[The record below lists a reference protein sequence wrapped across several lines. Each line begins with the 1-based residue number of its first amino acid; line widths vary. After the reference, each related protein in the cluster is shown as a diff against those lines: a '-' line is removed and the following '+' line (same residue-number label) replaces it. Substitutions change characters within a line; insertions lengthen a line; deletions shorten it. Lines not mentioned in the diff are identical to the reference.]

1 MHKLNVLKKSL
12 HERFQFTINGI
23 LICTILFCL
32 SILLHS
38 CVSSKNN
45 IDVDIT
51 IEELKQ
57 HVNTNSSKIKSLNA
71 EGTIDIDTP
80 EMSNSGTITV
90 NLLKPDSLYTKLE
103 GPFGIDVADILLTRK
118 SFIYYNVMDNRVI
131 KGPSSPLNVGAI
143 MRIKLDFDDII
154 NGFSGTFFFLDVTSD
169 NSELKSDENK
179 YLLITKD
186 DISKEIKKYWIDSD
200 DFYITKYV
208 ITNYDKKVLLEMEYL
223 EYNYRDGVYFPNR
236 IAISRPQENTYIW
249 LDYTIKTFNS
259 KNLIFKFK
267 IPSSAEIII
276 WD

>member
-1 MHKLNVLKKSL
+1 MHKRSVLKKSFR
-12 HERFQFTINGI
+12 ERFQFTINSI
-23 LICTILFCL
+23 LTCTILFCL
-32 SILLHS
+32 SIHIHS

-57 HVNTNSSKIKSLNA
+57 RVNINSSKIKSLKA
-71 EGTIDIDTP
+71 EGTIDIETP

-90 NLLKPDSLYTKLE
+90 NLLNPDSLYTKLE

-154 NGFSGTFFFLDVTSD
+154 NGFSGTFFFTDVTSD
-169 NSELKSDENK
+169 NSELKSDGNK
-179 YLLITKD
+179 FLLITKD

-208 ITNYDKKVLLEMEYL
+208 ITDYNKKVLLEMEYL
-223 EYNYRDGVYFPNR
+223 EYNYRDGIYFPNR

-259 KNLIFKFK
+259 KDLIFKFK
-267 IPSSAEIII
+267 IPSSAEVII
-276 WD
+276 WE

>member
-1 MHKLNVLKKSL
+1 MHKLNILKKSFRK
-12 HERFQFTINGI
+12 RFQFAINNI
-23 LICTILFCL
+23 LTYTILFCSSL
-32 SILLHS
+32 IVYS
-38 CVSSKNN
+38 CAGSQNN

-57 HVNTNSSKIKSLNA
+57 QVNTNSSKIKSLKA
-71 EGTIDIDTP
+71 EGTIDIETP
-80 EMSNSGTITV
+80 DMSNSGTITV

-103 GPFGIDVADILLTRK
+103 GPFGIDVADIILTRK

-154 NGFSGTFFFLDVTSD
+154 NGFSGTFFFTDVTSD
-169 NSELKSDENK
+169 NSELKSDGNK

-208 ITNYDKKVLLEMEYL
+208 ITDYNKKILLEMEYL
-223 EYNYRDGVYFPNR
+223 EYNYRDGIYFPNR

-259 KNLIFKFK
+259 TDLIFKFK
-267 IPSSAEIII
+267 IPSSAEVII
-276 WD
+276 WE